1 MTVQFYGIL
10 EKRALVLLDVI
21 KREVLI
27 ENTGLNQKLI
37 TWLHLINTVF
47 HLKY

>member
-27 ENTGLNQKLI
+27 ENTGLN
-37 TWLHLINTVF
+37 LINTVF